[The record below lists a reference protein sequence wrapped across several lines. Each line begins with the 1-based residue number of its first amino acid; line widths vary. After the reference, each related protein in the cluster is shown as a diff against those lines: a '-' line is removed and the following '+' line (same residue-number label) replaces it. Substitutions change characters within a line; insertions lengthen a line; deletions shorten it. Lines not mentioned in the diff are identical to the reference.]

1 MPQISIIV
9 RSYNDIEYIEKTM
22 QMIKKQNLKDFEIIN
37 VDSASA
43 DGTFGIV
50 KKYNPNGIVYQIK
63 PGSYIPGKVLNEA
76 ISKSKGEIIVFNN
89 SDCIPQN
96 EHWLENLVKP
106 LLEDKEIISTF
117 GNQLPRPNA
126 IPVVR
131 KDSERAF
138 GNGKISA
145 TWFHFFSLATSAVTR
160 KAITDF
166 PFDNNIQYSEDIEW
180 SFRMKNMG
188 KKIVYVPDAIVEHSH
203 NYTLKEVK
211 KRFHGEGIAE
221 GKIYGLHKTFF
232 RDFLKPF
239 IAEFLRDIIYLTKN
253 REFFNIPYSFIYRVN
268 QKYFVYKGNKDYFRK
283 LKGKK

>member
-1 MPQISIIV
+1 MPYISIIV
-9 RSYNDIEYIEKTM
+9 RSYNDIKYIEQTM
-22 QMIKKQNLKDFEIIN
+22 QMIKRQNLTDFEIIN
-37 VDSASA
+37 VDSSSS

-50 KKYNPNGIVYQIK
+50 KRCNPDGIVYQIK

-76 ISKSKGEIIVFNN
+76 ISKSKGDIIVFNN

-96 EHWLENLVKP
+96 EHWLENLIRP

-138 GNGKISA
+138 GDGKISA
-145 TWFHFFSLATSAVTR
+145 NWFHFFSLATSAVTR
-160 KAITDF
+160 KAITEF

-180 SFRMKNMG
+180 SFRMKKMG

-211 KRFHGEGIAE
+211 KRFHGEGVAE

-232 RDFLKPF
+232 GDFLKPF
-239 IAEFLRDIIYLTKN
+239 IAEFLRDIIYLIKS
-253 REFFNIPYSFIYRVN
+253 REFFNIPYSFIYRAY
-268 QKYFVYKGNKDYFRK
+268 QKYFVYKGNKYYFRR
-283 LKGKK
+283 LKEEK